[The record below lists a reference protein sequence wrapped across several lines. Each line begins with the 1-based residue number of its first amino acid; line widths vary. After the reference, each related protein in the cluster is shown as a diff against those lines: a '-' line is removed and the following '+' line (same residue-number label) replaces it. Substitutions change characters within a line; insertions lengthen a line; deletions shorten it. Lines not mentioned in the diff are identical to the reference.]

1 MGVNETKKATK
12 MVFTIMPEN
21 YLLIQ
26 KALCVREFCLNLH
39 KLFRVV
45 QIAPTYKELFLFN
58 PYEATAQI

>member
-1 MGVNETKKATK
+1 
-12 MVFTIMPEN
+12 MPEN
-21 YLLIQ
+21 YFLIQ
-26 KALCVREFCLNLH
+26 KALCMREFCLNLH